1 MHVCLCMFI
10 CFFNI
15 RSYNFGLIDENKC
28 VPVHSAMVFLKLL
41 LLLASLSGTLAEM
54 GEPN

>member
-1 MHVCLCMFI
+1 MQIVFLM
-10 CFFNI
+10 
-15 RSYNFGLIDENKC
+15 IDENEC
-28 VPVHSAMVFLKLL
+28 VPISSAMVFLKLL